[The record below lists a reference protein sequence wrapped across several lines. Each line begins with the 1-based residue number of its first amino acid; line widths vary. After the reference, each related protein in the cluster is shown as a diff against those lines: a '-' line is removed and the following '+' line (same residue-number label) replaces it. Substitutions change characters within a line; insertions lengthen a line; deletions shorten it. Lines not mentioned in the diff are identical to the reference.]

1 MITTHTDRL
10 TIRESSGRDFSR
22 IYAMLLS
29 ECGSD
34 AQTGSSD
41 EKSGKTDSILTSV
54 SLNEDEELE
63 KYLAYIHT
71 VYSVFGIGLCSVVLK
86 KSGEVIGWCGLQP
99 IGDEDSPLGRIE
111 LGYLI
116 DKRFRSKGYAFEAC
130 RAILDFAFTRLELDE
145 VYAMIDEKNAPS
157 LALAGKLG
165 FVPAKRP
172 DIDDPAQAMDSG
184 TALCETHPERRLYVA
199 AGMS

>member
-1 MITTHTDRL
+1 MITIHTDRL

-71 VYSVFGIGLCSVVLK
+71 VYSVFGIG
-86 KSGEVIGWCGLQP
+86 
-99 IGDEDSPLGRIE
+99 IE